1 MFARPNHHSF
11 FVMRH
16 LRLIVLWLA
25 AMLCG
30 VAGAAQPRGWA
41 DSLRSGDLLFV
52 GDSTGM
58 GQAVQESTGRYS
70 HVAIVERRGGSLYV
84 IDATPANG
92 VARRPLGQLLE
103 EGMPVDVYRLTA
115 PFDTVAMLARAQEL
129 IGLPYDN
136 AFLPDN
142 GALYCSEL
150 ICTVYLSRQGKPLFS
165 TKPMNWRDA
174 DGNLPDYWVE
184 HFRKLGMPVPEG
196 VEGTNP
202 ADLARSSVLRYV
214 FTLQ

>member
-1 MFARPNHHSF
+1 
-11 FVMRH
+11 MRY
-16 LRLIVLWLA
+16 LRLIVLWVA

-30 VAGAAQPRGWA
+30 AVCAAQPSGWA

-52 GDSTGM
+52 SDSTGM

-70 HVAIVERRGGSLYV
+70 HVAIVERRGDSLYV
-84 IDATPANG
+84 IDATHTYG

-103 EGMPVDVYRLTA
+103 EGMPVDVYRQKA
-115 PFDTVAMLARAQEL
+115 PFDTAALMARACEQ
-129 IGLPYDN
+129 IGKPYDN

-150 ICTVYLSRQGKPLFS
+150 VYTVYLGRRGEPLFS
-165 TKPMNWRDA
+165 AKPMNWRDA
-174 DGNLPDYWVE
+174 DGNLPDYWVD
-184 HFRKLGMPVPEG
+184 HFRKLGIPVPEG

-202 ADLARSSVLRYV
+202 ADLARSPLLKFAFS
-214 FTLQ
+214 LQ

>member
-1 MFARPNHHSF
+1 
-11 FVMRH
+11 
-16 LRLIVLWLA
+16 
-25 AMLCG
+25 MLCG
-30 VAGAAQPRGWA
+30 AVCAAQPSGWA

-52 GDSTGM
+52 SDSTGM

-70 HVAIVERRGGSLYV
+70 HVAIVERRGDSLYV
-84 IDATPANG
+84 IDATHTYG

-103 EGMPVDVYRLTA
+103 EGMPVDVYRQKA
-115 PFDTVAMLARAQEL
+115 PFDTAALMARACEQ
-129 IGLPYDN
+129 IGKPYDN

-150 ICTVYLSRQGKPLFS
+150 IYMVYLSRQGKPLFS

-202 ADLARSSVLRYV
+202 ADLARSSVLKYV
-214 FTLQ
+214 FPLQ

>member
-1 MFARPNHHSF
+1 
-11 FVMRH
+11 
-16 LRLIVLWLA
+16 
-25 AMLCG
+25 MLCG
-30 VAGAAQPRGWA
+30 VAGAAQPSGWA

-52 GDSTGM
+52 SDSTGM

-92 VARRPLGQLLE
+92 VVRRPLGQLLE
-103 EGMPVDVYRLTA
+103 EGMPVDVYRLTV
-115 PFDTVAMLARAQEL
+115 PFDTAAMLGRAQEQ

-150 ICTVYLSRQGKPLFS
+150 ICMVYLSRQGKPLFS

-174 DGNLPDYWVE
+174 GGNLPDYWVE

-202 ADLARSSVLRYV
+202 ADLARSSVLKYA
-214 FTLQ
+214 FPLQ

>member
-1 MFARPNHHSF
+1 MKQ
-11 FVMRH
+11 
-16 LRLIVLWLA
+16 LRFIALWVA
-25 AMLCG
+25 AMLLGFTCE
-30 VAGAAQPRGWA
+30 AQPSVWV

-52 GDSTGM
+52 SDSMGM

-70 HVAIVERRGGSLYV
+70 HVAIVERRGDSLFV

-92 VARRPLGQLLE
+92 VARRPLGQLLD
-103 EGMPVDVYRLTA
+103 EGMPVDVYRISV
-115 PFDTVAMLARAQEL
+115 PFDTTALMARAREQ
-129 IGLPYDN
+129 IGKPYDN

-150 ICTVYLSRQGKPLFS
+150 IYTVYLGRQGAPLFS

-174 DGNLPDYWVE
+174 DGNLPDYWVS
-184 HFRKLGMPVPEG
+184 HFQQLGIPVPEG

-202 ADLARSSVLRYV
+202 ADLARSSILKYV
-214 FTLQ
+214 FSLQ